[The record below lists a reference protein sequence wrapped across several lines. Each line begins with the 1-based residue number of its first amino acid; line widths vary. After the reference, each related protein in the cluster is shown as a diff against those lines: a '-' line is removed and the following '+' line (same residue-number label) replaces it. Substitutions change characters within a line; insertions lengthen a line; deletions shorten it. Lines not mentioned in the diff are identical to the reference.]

1 VEFHVLGPL
10 EVLKEGQR
18 VPLGGAKQRA
28 ALAMLLL
35 HPNEVVSRD
44 RLIDGLWG
52 DEPPPSAAHT
62 VEAYVSRLR
71 AALNSDGEASRLVAR
86 APGYLLRVERG
97 ELDLDRFK
105 ALSSEAGQAMSAG
118 DAPAAASALCD
129 ALRLFRGAPLED
141 LAYAPF
147 AQDEIGW
154 LEELQTTALEQRID
168 ADLACG
174 RHAELIG
181 ELESL
186 VARHRLRER
195 FWAQLMLAL
204 YRSDRQGDALAAYER
219 ARRTLVEELG
229 LEPGPTLAE
238 LQQRMLRHDPELAP
252 ASDRVAAATVSH
264 PAASAGDAARP
275 QPQVS
280 HSGAGVVG
288 REEREPRDALTR
300 SRLRRRR
307 VRVGVAT
314 GMAAILAAVLITVVL
329 QDERSAGSAPRPGVN
344 FLDAR
349 TGAVVGHLP
358 VHITSMLEYVNG
370 TFWELTGSETTA
382 SVSIRAIDARTHRTR
397 EEFPSPVEDVGYFVV
412 DGDDLWV
419 TDYRQP
425 VLLRVDVR
433 LGRVAQRIPLA
444 HRIAEPREGS
454 SYGAKKLVVADGS
467 IWVGRTGEVVQV
479 DPNAGKVVRRFPLP
493 YQWGM
498 AVGEGKVWVVTKDG
512 VTWIDPRTHELG
524 PTTPIGGA
532 DDVIAGA
539 GFAWATD
546 ELGTVYK
553 IGLDGRLLA
562 TYRTSQ
568 GVVGDTKLDLDEG
581 TVWEGNESTGTV
593 TAIDAVSGRRRT
605 YRFPHAIGDL
615 AAGAGVVAVPL
626 STEPSMDQVFAG
638 VTGKV
643 ARFIWPSHT
652 TDPGDPAIADIRL
665 NPWMAQMERAT
676 CAMLL
681 NYQDAAGPRV
691 SQLEPELAASMPKI
705 SADGRTYRFTLR
717 SGYRFAPP
725 SNQPVT
731 AEAVRYSIER
741 ALSPRLGST
750 TPGPQMIADIA
761 GERSFRR
768 GRARHIAGLKA
779 SGHQLTITLVKP
791 SHDFLQRISL
801 PFFAA
806 VPAGTPIVP
815 EGVDPPPPTAGPY
828 YMALRNMGL
837 YVILKRN
844 PNYRGPRPHRFDAFI
859 LREGM
864 DPGQA
869 VDRVNEGTWD
879 HVSLRDPLLAPGGAV
894 DREWGAPAAAS
905 KNGARY
911 IASPVPTVGYIAFN
925 ASRPLF
931 SDPGMRVVAANALDR
946 RTLARSRQQVA
957 ADQLLPPT
965 VRAFRDRHLFPLGSA
980 AHKPSKAL
988 GRPVMARATMA
999 VQSGC
1004 HACVQVARAVQG
1016 QLATIGIR
1024 VRPREM
1030 PNASARALAQAPVDM
1045 VELRTT
1051 VPYADA
1057 ASFLS
1062 SMFGTDIP
1070 AAWLPTVVRATVAHL
1085 RGLTGHA
1092 RDAAAVRVADELATH
1107 QVPATAFGLGAM
1119 GELFAKRLGCIVDQ
1133 PLGSG
1138 TDLAAL
1144 CEKASR

>member
-10 EVLKEGQR
+10 EVLKKGQR

-35 HPNEVVSRD
+35 RPNDIVSRD

-71 AALNSDGEASRLVAR
+71 AALTSDGEASRLVAR
-86 APGYLLRVERG
+86 APGYMLRVERD

-118 DAPAAASALCD
+118 DAPAAASALRD

-154 LEELQTTALEQRID
+154 MEELQTTALEQRID

-174 RHAELIG
+174 RHAELVG

-204 YRSDRQGDALAAYER
+204 YGSDRQGDALAAYER

-252 ASDRVAAATVSH
+252 ASDRVPAATVSH
-264 PAASAGDAARP
+264 PAASAGEAARP
-275 QPQVS
+275 APPVS

-288 REEREPRDALTR
+288 RAEPPPPEAPDAPTR

-314 GMAAILAAVLITVVL
+314 GMAAILGAVLTTAVL
-329 QDERSAGSAPRPGVN
+329 RDEPSAGSAPRPGVN
-344 FLDAR
+344 FLDAEN
-349 TGAVVGHLP
+349 GAVVGHLP

-397 EEFPSPVEDVGYFVV
+397 KEFPSPVEDVGYFAV

-433 LGRVAQRIPLA
+433 SGRVAQRIPLA

-479 DPNAGKVVRRFPLP
+479 DPKAGKVVRRFPLP

-546 ELGTVYK
+546 ELGSVHK
-553 IGLDGRLLA
+553 LGPDGSLLA
-562 TYRTSQ
+562 TYRTSDS
-568 GVVGDTKLDLDEG
+568 VVGDTKLDFDEG
-581 TVWEGNESTGTV
+581 TVWEGNEETGTV
-593 TAIDAVSGRRRT
+593 TAIDAVTGRRRT

-626 STEPSMDQVFAG
+626 GTQPTTHQVFAG
-638 VTGKV
+638 LTGKV

-652 TDPGDPAIADIRL
+652 TDPGDPAVADIRL

-676 CAMLL
+676 CALLL
-681 NYQDAAGPRV
+681 NYPAAAGPRGA
-691 SQLEPELAASMPKI
+691 QLEPELATGMPKL
-705 SADGRTYRFTLR
+705 SADGRTYTFTIR
-717 SGYRFAPP
+717 SGSRFSPP
-725 SNQPVT
+725 SNEPVT

-750 TPGPQMIADIA
+750 TPGPQLIADIA

-768 GRARHIAGLKA
+768 GRARHISGLRA
-779 SGHQLTITLVKP
+779 SGNQLTITLVKP
-791 SHDFLQRISL
+791 SHDFLERISL
-801 PFFAA
+801 PFFTA
-806 VPAGTPIVP
+806 VPTGTPIVP

-844 PNYRGPRPHRFDAFI
+844 PNYRGPRSHHFDAFI

-869 VDRVNEGTWD
+869 VDRVKEGTAD

-894 DREWGAPAAAS
+894 DREWGVPAAAS
-905 KNGARY
+905 KSGPRY
-911 IASPVPTVGYIAFN
+911 IASPVPTLDYIAFN
-925 ASRPLF
+925 ASRPPF
-931 SDPGMRVVAANALDR
+931 SDPRLRVAAAGALDR
-946 RTLARSRQQVA
+946 RTLARNRQEVA
-957 ADQLLPPT
+957 TDQLLPPT
-965 VRAFRDRHLFPLGSA
+965 VRASRDRRQFPLGSA
-980 AHKPSKAL
+980 KPEAGKPL
-988 GRPVMARATMA
+988 GRRATMA
-999 VQSGC
+999 VHSGC
-1004 HACVQVARAVQG
+1004 QECMQVARAVQS
-1016 QLATIGIR
+1016 QLAIIGIR
-1024 VRPREM
+1024 VRPKEI
-1030 PNASARALAQAPVDM
+1030 PNTSERALAHAPIDM
-1045 VELRTT
+1045 VEVRTT
-1051 VPYADA
+1051 VPYPDG

-1062 SMFGTDIP
+1062 SMLGTDIP
-1070 AAWLPTVVRATVAHL
+1070 TAWLPTAVRATVAHL
-1085 RGLTGHA
+1085 RGKTGAA
-1092 RDAAAVRVADELATH
+1092 RDATAVRVADDLATH
-1107 QVPATAFGLGAM
+1107 RVPATAFGFGAM
-1119 GELFAKRLGCIVDQ
+1119 GELFGRRLGCIVDG
-1133 PLGSG
+1133 PLGPGS
-1138 TDLAAL
+1138 DLAAL
-1144 CEKASR
+1144 CEKASP